1 MVIVKDNHAHN
12 LHALD
17 MLELTFK
24 SMDSNFFQF
33 TSIWLA
39 LDAVRDEF
47 EEFAFSDDSPS
58 DTEGVALKDP
68 CVLQPNS
75 ETKEK
80 NRSKFHVNSSL
91 TLEQKAGLIAK
102 YIWFSKTPIK
112 CFVEKTDHELDKIAR
127 LFDYCIVSIHLWV
140 TSVINVYPVIKHL
153 HALVLCN

>member
-1 MVIVKDNHAHN
+1 MIIVKDNHAHN

-24 SMDSNFFQF
+24 SRDSNFFQF

-75 ETKEK
+75 ETIEK
-80 NRSKFHVNSSL
+80 KRSKFHVNSSL

-102 YIWFSKTPIK
+102 CIWFSKIQIK
-112 CFVEKTDHELDKIAR
+112 CFVEKTDHK
-127 LFDYCIVSIHLWV
+127 FW
-140 TSVINVYPVIKHL
+140 
-153 HALVLCN
+153 

>member
-1 MVIVKDNHAHN
+1 MIIVKDNHAHN

-24 SMDSNFFQF
+24 SMDSNFLQF

-75 ETKEK
+75 VTIG
-80 NRSKFHVNSSL
+80 RTYSKIHLISKIKVNALLRKQTINS
-91 TLEQKAGLIAK
+91 
-102 YIWFSKTPIK
+102 
-112 CFVEKTDHELDKIAR
+112 DKIAH
-127 LFDYCIVSIHLWV
+127 LFDYCIVSYLWV
-140 TSVINVYPVIKHL
+140 TSVINVYLVIKHL